1 VGAAHDGD
9 VDRAQRVPCL
19 RHGHVAQAAFPHL
32 DRGQHRGHSDR
43 PALGGARGSARTPDA
58 MHKAVIACQVVLAQS
73 TVRDRSA
80 LATYA
85 CRLCPCQQPCRW
97 IMRRAQ
103 NLRFR
108 LTLSARCALIAANE
122 RVRLQPSRNDLLD
135 GRVIGMA
142 RKLVIELRQPADA

>member
-1 VGAAHDGD
+1 
-9 VDRAQRVPCL
+9 
-19 RHGHVAQAAFPHL
+19 
-32 DRGQHRGHSDR
+32 
-43 PALGGARGSARTPDA
+43 
-58 MHKAVIACQVVLAQS
+58 
-73 TVRDRSA
+73 
-80 LATYA
+80 
-85 CRLCPCQQPCRW
+85 
-97 IMRRAQ
+97 MRRAQ